1 MEQNKRTKLRK
12 QQKKRKVKKGVLFTV
27 LLILILILSFG
38 GYLFYQAYDAAK
50 ESHQDLDREGNKSE
64 LREKAVTIGKDPI
77 SILLLGIENYSSNGK
92 DGRADTQ
99 IVVTL
104 NPDTDQMTMTTVPRD
119 TMIELTADQ
128 VTSEYA
134 GTHRINASYTFGSIT
149 GYGGNKLAVK
159 KVEELLDV
167 PIDHYIAVDFKGFR
181 DIVDALGGVTIDIKE
196 PFWEKDIY
204 NNNERIYF
212 EQGEAHLSGA
222 EALAFVRMRKRDV
235 NASYSRD
242 ERQRQFISASIDEAV
257 SAGTIFKVGEIT
269 DILGEN
275 VQTSLSPTEIY
286 ALQKA
291 YSSMSSSK
299 IKTFEIPGED
309 QIINDLYYFIPD
321 EVGLKET
328 TIKIKQALD
337 LPVSETELDSST
349 DTDTTTETEE
359 DSTY

>member
-1 MEQNKRTKLRK
+1 MEQNKRTKVRK
-12 QQKKRKVKKGVLFTV
+12 QQKKRKLKKAILLTFLFT
-27 LLILILILSFG
+27 LILVLAFG
-38 GYLFYQAYDAAK
+38 GYIFYQAYDAAK
-50 ESHQDLDREGNKSE
+50 DSHKELDRKGNKSE

-77 SILLLGIENYSSNGK
+77 SILLLGIENYSTDGK

-104 NPDTDQMTMTTVPRD
+104 NPDSNQMTMTSVPRD
-119 TMIELTADQ
+119 TMIELTEEE
-128 VTSEYA
+128 VTSKYA
-134 GTHRINASYTFGSIT
+134 GTNKILASYAFGSIT
-149 GYGGNKLAVK
+149 GYGGNKLAVE

-167 PIDHYIAVDFKGFR
+167 PIDHYIAVDFEGFR

-204 NNNERIYF
+204 NNNQPINF
-212 EQGEAHLSGA
+212 AKGEAHLNGT

-235 NASYSRD
+235 NAIYPRD
-242 ERQRQFISASIDEAV
+242 ERQRQFISAAIDEAV
-257 SAGTIFKVGEIT
+257 SAGTIFKIGEIT

-275 VQTSLSPTEIY
+275 VQTSLEPSEIY

-299 IKTFEIPGED
+299 IQTIEIPG
-309 QIINDLYYFIPD
+309 QNQRINDLYYFIPD

-328 TIKIKQALD
+328 SIKIKQALD
-337 LPVSETELDSST
+337 LPVSEPGTESDA
-349 DTDTTTETEE
+349 TTETE
-359 DSTY
+359 